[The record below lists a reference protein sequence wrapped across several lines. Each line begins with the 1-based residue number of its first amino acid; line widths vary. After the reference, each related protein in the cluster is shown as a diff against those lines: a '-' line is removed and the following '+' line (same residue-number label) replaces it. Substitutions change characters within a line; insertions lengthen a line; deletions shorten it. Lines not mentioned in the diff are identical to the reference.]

1 VTPLRLV
8 IVEDEFIVAYEL
20 QEMLTQMGHRVCDV
34 VGSGERALEACEAD
48 RPDCVLMDVNIRG
61 ASDGVQVAAAIQE
74 RFGAAVVFL
83 TGFQVA
89 DVGERAGSV
98 RPAAVLGKP
107 IDRDELRAV
116 LDRLAATRR
125 AAAVAVT
132 SSGDRRGDPRN
143 R

>member
-1 VTPLRLV
+1 MTPLRLL

-20 QEMLTQMGHRVCDV
+20 QEMLRQVGHRVCGV

-61 ASDGVQVAAAIQE
+61 TSDGVAVAAAIRE

-89 DVGERAGSV
+89 EVAERTRSV

-107 IDRDELRAV
+107 IDRDELHAV
-116 LDRLAATRR
+116 LDRLASAGRSSR
-125 AAAVAVT
+125 SSGT
-132 SSGDRRGDPRN
+132 SSGVHRGAPNDE
-143 R
+143 